1 MCETRT
7 GPCVGD
13 LREYRGT
20 GSAKAANRIRER
32 MGLVNHATKISKKEL
47 APDSP
52 EMLSFV
58 GEVQKA
64 LVTFP
69 LCVGHRLIEDLDPAR
84 SIFRCVHRDGG
95 FGQTPDID

>member
-13 LREYRGT
+13 LREYRAT
-20 GSAKAANRIRER
+20 GSAKAANHIRER
-32 MGLVNHATKISKKEL
+32 MGLVNHATKISKMEL

-64 LVTFP
+64 VLTFH
-69 LCVGHRLIEDLDPAR
+69 LCFGRRLIENLEAVR

-95 FGQTPDID
+95 FG